1 MFRVIMKLAW
11 ASLSRRRG
19 RSLLVISM
27 IAVCLWGLLSLEGLY
42 DGMIAQMIQ
51 NATRS
56 DSGDISIFAKGYRQN
71 NELAELVDS
80 AALDKFLKN
89 DGRILS
95 FSKRIMQSGLVATA
109 HYARNITI
117 YGIDLTEEQ
126 KNGRLNNYIVSGEY
140 SFANRSKGAIIG
152 AELASK
158 LSAKIGSKIIISAQ
172 NMVNEVSSSALKITG
187 ILKTHTVLDKN
198 AVFIDRQKTRDLL
211 MVPRGITQV
220 LVTLKNRN
228 KDIAV
233 IQGDLAG
240 IDGLEVWRWDEIYP
254 ALLQSKQM
262 NEKFNLIIS
271 FLVFCVAGLGI
282 FGVMSVS
289 VLERMREFG
298 IMLALGTKFS
308 QIGSIIMLEAFL
320 MAIMGFGTGSVFGG
334 ATLYYLKQY
343 GLNLAIF
350 SKGLE
355 AFGMDS
361 VMRAVIRPQ
370 YFFLALAAVMLAAFV
385 SALLPLRFL
394 QRAKPVSLIQTI

>member
-198 AVFIDRQKTRDLL
+198 AVFIDRQKARDLL

>member
-11 ASLSRRRG
+11 ASLNRRRG

-27 IAVCLWGLLSLEGLY
+27 IAVCLWGLISLEGLY

-51 NATRS
+51 NATCS

-89 DGRILS
+89 DERILS
-95 FSKRIMQSGLVATA
+95 FSKRIMQSGLAATA

-126 KNGRLNNYIVSGEY
+126 KSGRLNNYIVSGEY
-140 SFANRSKGAIIG
+140 SFASSFKGAIIG
-152 AELASK
+152 ADLASK
-158 LSAKIGSKIIISAQ
+158 LSVKIGSKIIISAQ

-187 ILKTHTVLDKN
+187 IFKTNTVLDKN
-198 AVFIDRQKTRDLL
+198 AVFIDRQKARDLL
-211 MVPRGITQV
+211 VVPRGITQV
-220 LVTLKNRN
+220 RITLKNRN
-228 KDIAV
+228 EDIVAV
-233 IQGDLAG
+233 QGDLTG

-254 ALLQSKQM
+254 ALLQSEQM
-262 NEKFNLIIS
+262 IERFNLITS

-282 FGVMSVS
+282 FGVMLVS

-308 QIGSIIMLEAFL
+308 QIGLIIMSEAFF
-320 MAIMGFGTGSVFGG
+320 MAIMGFVVGSVFGG

-343 GLNLAIF
+343 GLNLALF

-370 YFFLALAAVMLAAFV
+370 YFLLALAAVMLATLV

-394 QRAKPVSLIQTI
+394 QRAKPVSVIQTI